1 MESIHSLYRYG
12 GGGGDVGN
20 VHGIYHPPVCKFL
33 NMNNHLLLLLLLL
46 VHSSSY
52 DQKSMIER
60 NIQWYIKRIEPK
72 ALIMT
77 IFLVV
82 EKKSVNYNNI
92 TEIGSIFWLTI
103 IIRRR

>member
-1 MESIHSLYRYG
+1 
-12 GGGGDVGN
+12 
-20 VHGIYHPPVCKFL
+20 
-33 NMNNHLLLLLLLL
+33 
-46 VHSSSY
+46 
-52 DQKSMIER
+52 
-60 NIQWYIKRIEPK
+60 
-72 ALIMT
+72 MT

>member
-1 MESIHSLYRYG
+1 MESIHSLYRY
-12 GGGGDVGN
+12 GGGDVGN
-20 VHGIYHPPVCKFL
+20 VHGIYHPQVCKFL
-33 NMNNHLLLLLLLL
+33 NMNNRLLLLL